1 MNGKIVGS
9 SSLDSIDLNGFIN
22 AKIGICPNLLLSRS
36 WFLYFGGL
44 RLGLVL
50 GNLKGHQCKDN
61 IFLIL
66 CSRK

>member
-22 AKIGICPNLLLSRS
+22 AKVGICPNLLLSGS

-50 GNLKGHQCKDN
+50 LGLELGNLKGTNVKT
-61 IFLIL
+61 ISF
-66 CSRK
+66 

>member
-22 AKIGICPNLLLSRS
+22 AKVGICPNLLFSGS

-50 GNLKGHQCKDN
+50 LGLVLGNLKGTNVKT
-61 IFLIL
+61 ISF
-66 CSRK
+66 

>member
-22 AKIGICPNLLLSRS
+22 AKVGICPNLLLFGS

-50 GNLKGHQCKDN
+50 LGLVLGNMKGTNVKT
-61 IFLIL
+61 ISF
-66 CSRK
+66 

>member
-22 AKIGICPNLLLSRS
+22 AKVGICPNLLLSGS

-50 GNLKGHQCKDN
+50 LGLVLGNMKGTNVKT
-61 IFLIL
+61 ISF
-66 CSRK
+66 

>member
-22 AKIGICPNLLLSRS
+22 AKVGICPNLLLSGS

-50 GNLKGHQCKDN
+50 LGLVLGNLKGTNVKT
-61 IFLIL
+61 ISF
-66 CSRK
+66 